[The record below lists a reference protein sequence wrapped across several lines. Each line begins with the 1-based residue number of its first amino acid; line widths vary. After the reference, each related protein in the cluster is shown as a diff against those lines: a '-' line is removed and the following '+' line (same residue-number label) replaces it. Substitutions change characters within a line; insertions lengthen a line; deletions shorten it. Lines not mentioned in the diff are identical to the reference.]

1 MVAFFQVTLEHT
13 SYSGSY
19 IKLKNSLT
27 ASKINLSIQESS
39 IKKYLPD
46 LKWISSFWKAFPN
59 NHHNSKLFLYVFIYI
74 YMLYICLY
82 ICCYV
87 FIAYNCMHAFK
98 IAVTQTKGC
107 HVLHSLA
114 LTERNTL
121 PPEDS

>member
-74 YMLYICLY
+74 YICYIYVY
-82 ICCYV
+82 IYV
-87 FIAYNCMHAFK
+87 AMF
-98 IAVTQTKGC
+98 
-107 HVLHSLA
+107 L
-114 LTERNTL
+114 
-121 PPEDS
+121 